1 MNHIFLSC
9 PVAIQSWALS
19 HLSTK
24 VHLDKARQVTIW
36 LPTLRHQLPRKD
48 VELVAVTLWNL
59 WNNHN
64 GVTFAGPYHDPL
76 SLVSLSMN
84 FLHQYRET
92 ISNPVHGSI
101 TSPQCQSTLPRWNK
115 PQLDFVK
122 ANFDGVVFPSQG
134 FSGVGVVV
142 RDDAGNFI
150 ASLSKRILGILALD
164 VVETYAVKYATQ
176 LLVELGYSHVVL
188 EGDNLKIVKMLQQY
202 ESNDS
207 ACGIWSVMSC
217 SFCDTLPSGKPCRYR
232 VR

>member
-1 MNHIFLSC
+1 MWKLSLPTKVKIFLWRVCTDTLPTRVKLHTHGVSLEVSCGVCHGPSEDMNHIFLSC

-92 ISNPVHGSI
+92 ISKPVHGSI
-101 TSPQCQSTLPRWNK
+101 TFLHCQCILPRWN
-115 PQLDFVK
+115 
-122 ANFDGVVFPSQG
+122 
-134 FSGVGVVV
+134 
-142 RDDAGNFI
+142 
-150 ASLSKRILGILALD
+150 
-164 VVETYAVKYATQ
+164 
-176 LLVELGYSHVVL
+176 
-188 EGDNLKIVKMLQQY
+188 
-202 ESNDS
+202 
-207 ACGIWSVMSC
+207 
-217 SFCDTLPSGKPCRYR
+217 
-232 VR
+232 